1 MNQYISQYTA
11 YTRKSAHTSVH
22 YHSTTQHTPQQN
34 TPACNRSVTMAVAV
48 RASDIEYVD
57 SYVDRVL
64 ETLTQRDPDQPEF
77 FQAVKE
83 VCVISMSCH

>member
-1 MNQYISQYTA
+1 
-11 YTRKSAHTSVH
+11 
-22 YHSTTQHTPQQN
+22 
-34 TPACNRSVTMAVAV
+34 MAVAV